1 MKISEINEAYEKLW
15 AEAQKIVLDRIQKF
29 SEKHRVEIITNGPW
43 GMMITKYSET
53 PKEGYLYS
61 YNRYCKEIKSER
73 LEKLVEWY
81 EDKFGPLP
89 QEIYINGVM
98 QKE

>member
-15 AEAQKIVLDRIQKF
+15 VEAEKIVFDRIQKF
-29 SEKHRVEIITNGPW
+29 SEKYRVEIITNSPW

-53 PKEGYLYS
+53 PEEGYS
-61 YNRYCKEIKSER
+61 CCKEIKSER

-89 QEIYINGVM
+89 EKIYINGVI
-98 QKE
+98 QKD